1 MTSLTSSGVF
11 SKKDTKA
18 FARYSAP
25 EKYCEYGVYQVGLRL
40 SHPPRRGGGE
50 WQAASQSKVESCT
63 TFRTTPMARPFL
75 C

>member
-25 EKYCEYGVYQVGLRL
+25 EQYCEYSVYQAGLRL
-40 SHPPRRGGGE
+40 SHPPKGGGGE
-50 WQAASQSKVESCT
+50 WRAASQSIAESCT
-63 TFRTTPMARPFL
+63 RQDLSCVSAVYK
-75 C
+75 